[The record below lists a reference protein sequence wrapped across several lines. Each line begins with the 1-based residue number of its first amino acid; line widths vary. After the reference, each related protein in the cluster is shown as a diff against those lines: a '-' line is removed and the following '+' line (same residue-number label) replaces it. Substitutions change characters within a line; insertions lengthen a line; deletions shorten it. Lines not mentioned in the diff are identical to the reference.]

1 MRLQEILTRGVVT
14 ISPDDAA
21 EAAWLQMRRKRIRH
35 LVVTEGAKLVGVV
48 SDRDLGGIHG
58 AALRRD
64 RTVRELMTTSP
75 AIATPTMTLRQ
86 AANLMRGRLIGSLP
100 IVEDERVVGIVTATD
115 VLDELGRGATRPT
128 VRAQRKA
135 VRVPPAS
142 ARKAAAK
149 KRSRTRRRSAAGPR
163 SFPSGADDVPRAGNA
178 FGHVIAESRERART
192 PDSAARAPM
201 AAPTRKGARRTGAR
215 SSPEEI
221 PAFIRSAGVDLDAS
235 DTAYLRRKLGRKLGK
250 FAPSLQRVSVR
261 MEDVNGPKGGID
273 VVCRIKVT
281 LRGLPSAVV
290 ESRGQSAQAAMDD
303 ALARIESAVRKALQ
317 RRRMK
322 PRMARVRSERA
333 KETSWD
339 RPGKAGAVQHPW

>member
-14 ISPDDAA
+14 ISPEDTA
-21 EAAWLQMRRKRIRH
+21 ESAWLQMRRKRIRH

-48 SDRDLGGIHG
+48 SDRDLGGTHG
-58 AALRRD
+58 AALRRN
-64 RTVRELMTTSP
+64 RSVRELMTTSP

-135 VRVPPAS
+135 VRMPPAS

-149 KRSRTRRRSAAGPR
+149 KRSRARRRSAAGPR
-163 SFPSGADDVPRAGNA
+163 RSTTGADDAPPAGA
-178 FGHVIAESRERART
+178 APGHVLAEGRERVRI
-192 PDSAARAPM
+192 PDSASRAPM
-201 AAPTRKGARRTGAR
+201 TAPIRKGARRTGAR
-215 SSPEEI
+215 SSPGEI
-221 PAFIRSAGVDLDAS
+221 PAFIRSAGVDIDAN
-235 DTAYLRRKLGRKLGK
+235 DKAYLRRKLGRKLGK
-250 FAPSLQRVSVR
+250 FASSLQRVSVR

-281 LRGLPSAVV
+281 LRGLPSVVV
-290 ESRGQSAQAAMDD
+290 ESRGQSAQAAMDN
-303 ALARIESAVRKALQ
+303 ALARTESAVRKALQ
-317 RRRMK
+317 RRRTK
-322 PRMARVRSERA
+322 PRMAGVR
-333 KETSWD
+333 
-339 RPGKAGAVQHPW
+339 